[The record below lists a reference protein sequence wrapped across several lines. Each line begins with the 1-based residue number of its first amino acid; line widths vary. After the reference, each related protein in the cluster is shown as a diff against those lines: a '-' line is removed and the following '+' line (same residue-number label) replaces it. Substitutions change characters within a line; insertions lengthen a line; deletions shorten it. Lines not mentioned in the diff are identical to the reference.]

1 MKKFFICIIT
11 LFIFSMSVNAID
23 VNLTSKEAIIYNLND
38 DNVIYEKNS
47 NEQTKIASLTKI
59 MTSLVAIE
67 NINNID
73 DTVTVDYKDLQG
85 LKGYAVAGFK
95 AGDTVTY
102 KDLLYALMLPSA
114 ADAANILARNIAGT
128 TEDFVNMMND
138 KANKLG
144 LKNTKFSNPIGM
156 DDDNYSTAYDLSI
169 ILKEAIKSDLFK
181 QLYNTDSYIT
191 SNNIKLTKTTD
202 KIASK
207 YNLDISNLTGSKT
220 GFTDE
225 AGYCL
230 ASTATYNGVN
240 YLVVTLNSD
249 ELPNH
254 IKDTLDLYNY
264 FDTNY
269 SYKEILKDKQ
279 LLKTIKV
286 KGSKTKEYKIYSKK
300 SITKYLSN
308 DVDINK
314 IEYKY
319 SGVKTLNRKIKKG
332 DYLGKV
338 KIMYGS
344 DTLDTYKV
352 YLDKDIKYYNYWLL
366 LIPVGIIVLIIWIK
380 IKLRKSKRRLK
391 NPLRKKKT
399 TKKYKKR

>member
-1 MKKFFICIIT
+1 
-11 LFIFSMSVNAID
+11 MSVSAID
-23 VNLTSKEAIIYNLND
+23 ITLTSKEAIIYNLND
-38 DNVIYEKNS
+38 DNIIYEKNS

-114 ADAANILARNIAGT
+114 ADAANILARNIAGN
-128 TEDFVNMMND
+128 TEEFVNMMND

-156 DDDNYSTAYDLSI
+156 DNDNYSTAYDLSI

-181 QLYNTDSYIT
+181 ELYNTDSYT
-191 SNNIKLTKTTD
+191 TTNNIKLTKTTS

-230 ASTATYNGVN
+230 ASTATYNNVN
-240 YLVVTLNSD
+240 YLVVTLNSE

-254 IKDTLDLYNY
+254 IKDTLNLYNY

-286 KGSKTKEYKIYSKK
+286 KDSKTKEYKIYSKK

-308 DVDINK
+308 DIDISK

-319 SGVKTLNRKIKKG
+319 SGVEKLNRKIKKG

-338 KIMYGS
+338 KIVYGS
-344 DTLDTYKV
+344 NMLDTYKV

-366 LIPVGIIVLIIWIK
+366 LIPVGIIILIIWIK
-380 IKLRKSKRRLK
+380 IKLKKKKRRLK
-391 NPLRKKKT
+391 NPLKKKKT